1 MRKSKFLLPFV
12 VMATMFTPCFAA
24 QPQKNDTISVNS
36 MDVKKWVQAESTN
49 TKGAKVIKY
58 YCIWKDELVNTSK
71 NTYEKAKLC
80 QQYGAKCAL
89 ICIGKK
95 QGNRFTPK
103 RITLN
108 QSIRSFIPKSE
119 ECAHQSVHSPALQK
133 TPMSGNLKPRMQE
146 V

>member
-1 MRKSKFLLPFV
+1 MKKFLFTSFV
-12 VMATMFTPCFAA
+12 VMATVFTPCYAA

-49 TKGAKVIKY
+49 AKGAKVIKY

-71 NTYEKAKLC
+71 NVYEKAKLC
-80 QQYGAKCAL
+80 QQYGAKCSL

-103 RITLN
+103 RIALN
-108 QSIRSFIPKSE
+108 
-119 ECAHQSVHSPALQK
+119 
-133 TPMSGNLKPRMQE
+133 
-146 V
+146 

>member
-49 TKGAKVIKY
+49 AKGAKVIKY

-108 QSIRSFIPKSE
+108 
-119 ECAHQSVHSPALQK
+119 
-133 TPMSGNLKPRMQE
+133 
-146 V
+146 

>member
-1 MRKSKFLLPFV
+1 MKKYVKTFEEFLVENYLHESIDV
-12 VMATMFTPCFAA
+12 NKIFAEHA
-24 QPQKNDTISVNS
+24 
-36 MDVKKWVQAESTN
+36 
-49 TKGAKVIKY
+49 
-58 YCIWKDELVNTSK
+58 KDELVNTSK

-108 QSIRSFIPKSE
+108 
-119 ECAHQSVHSPALQK
+119 
-133 TPMSGNLKPRMQE
+133 
-146 V
+146 